1 MFKKPDRK
9 ILTVILLA
17 ACFISA
23 NSKGYSQSRTTIKDV
38 NEALSLAMKNNS
50 EIVKANI
57 DKLIAEEKV
66 SEVYSENLVPTIS
79 LNSRYSRA
87 FKKQVFDIFGEKI
100 EIGSDNSFTNS
111 IDVTEALPIL
121 GTPVFSGIRIAEYFL
136 KTQQENLIAVQDEV
150 KYNVKRAYY
159 GVQLTKAVV
168 DVNKLTLEN
177 AQNNFNTVSA
187 KYRNGVATE
196 FDYLRSKVKF
206 DNVRPELS
214 KAERNLEIS
223 LKILSDAIG
232 LKVNE
237 AVDVT
242 GELIYDS
249 TEFTGNTDQII
260 SKIAEENVAVRLL
273 GIGKKI
279 NEEFVT
285 VNKANYLPKLYLF
298 GQYAIGTQEN
308 DGRPISQYRFINTAN
323 AGLGLTWDLNLFR
336 NSYKVKQSELEVKK
350 NDEQIRDLKQK
361 LRLRSE
367 SAIIALI
374 DAKERISTMK
384 GTMRLAE
391 RSVELA
397 NASYSAGVL
406 NQIDVQDAELSLYNS
421 RLGFQQSV
429 YDYQVAKAELERLLG
444 N

>member
-1 MFKKPDRK
+1 MRFKIKLKLTGITKYMFKKPDRK
-9 ILTVILLA
+9 ILTVILMA

-23 NSKGYSQSRTTIKDV
+23 NSKGYSQSRTIIKNV

-177 AQNNFNTVSA
+177 AQNNFNTVA
-187 KYRNGVATE
+187 RYRNGVATE
-196 FDYLRSKVKF
+196 FDYLRSK
-206 DNVRPELS
+206 
-214 KAERNLEIS
+214 
-223 LKILSDAIG
+223 
-232 LKVNE
+232 
-237 AVDVT
+237 
-242 GELIYDS
+242 
-249 TEFTGNTDQII
+249 
-260 SKIAEENVAVRLL
+260 
-273 GIGKKI
+273 
-279 NEEFVT
+279 
-285 VNKANYLPKLYLF
+285 
-298 GQYAIGTQEN
+298 
-308 DGRPISQYRFINTAN
+308 
-323 AGLGLTWDLNLFR
+323 
-336 NSYKVKQSELEVKK
+336 
-350 NDEQIRDLKQK
+350 
-361 LRLRSE
+361 
-367 SAIIALI
+367 
-374 DAKERISTMK
+374 
-384 GTMRLAE
+384 
-391 RSVELA
+391 
-397 NASYSAGVL
+397 
-406 NQIDVQDAELSLYNS
+406 
-421 RLGFQQSV
+421 
-429 YDYQVAKAELERLLG
+429 
-444 N
+444 

>member
-237 AVDVT
+237 AVYVT
-242 GELIYDS
+242 G
-249 TEFTGNTDQII
+249 
-260 SKIAEENVAVRLL
+260 
-273 GIGKKI
+273 
-279 NEEFVT
+279 
-285 VNKANYLPKLYLF
+285 
-298 GQYAIGTQEN
+298 
-308 DGRPISQYRFINTAN
+308 
-323 AGLGLTWDLNLFR
+323 
-336 NSYKVKQSELEVKK
+336 
-350 NDEQIRDLKQK
+350 
-361 LRLRSE
+361 
-367 SAIIALI
+367 
-374 DAKERISTMK
+374 
-384 GTMRLAE
+384 
-391 RSVELA
+391 
-397 NASYSAGVL
+397 
-406 NQIDVQDAELSLYNS
+406 
-421 RLGFQQSV
+421 
-429 YDYQVAKAELERLLG
+429 
-444 N
+444 

>member
-9 ILTVILLA
+9 ILTVLLMA

-111 IDVTEALPIL
+111 IDVTEALPVL
-121 GTPVFSGIRIAEYFL
+121 CTPVFSGIRIAEYFL
-136 KTQQENLIAVQDEV
+136 KTQEENLISVQDEV

-260 SKIAEENVAVRLL
+260 NKIAEENVAVRLL

-279 NEEFVT
+279 NELNFKKMIWFISIIPLMIRV
-285 VNKANYLPKLYLF
+285 VN
-298 GQYAIGTQEN
+298 
-308 DGRPISQYRFINTAN
+308 PIQP
-323 AGLGLTWDLNLFR
+323 
-336 NSYKVKQSELEVKK
+336 
-350 NDEQIRDLKQK
+350 
-361 LRLRSE
+361 
-367 SAIIALI
+367 
-374 DAKERISTMK
+374 
-384 GTMRLAE
+384 
-391 RSVELA
+391 
-397 NASYSAGVL
+397 
-406 NQIDVQDAELSLYNS
+406 
-421 RLGFQQSV
+421 
-429 YDYQVAKAELERLLG
+429 
-444 N
+444 